1 VLIFKEFR
9 TNKKYEV
16 YSGAKLGLDTLLF
29 VQSMTKNDG
38 SDSDGDEKPRSHFH
52 EYLDRATLLVL
63 GLSALAAAGA
73 ALFMRQRR
81 S

>member
-1 VLIFKEFR
+1 
-9 TNKKYEV
+9 
-16 YSGAKLGLDTLLF
+16 
-29 VQSMTKNDG
+29 MTKNDG